1 MAEGSYKQFCPVA
14 MAADVICTRWTLI
27 VLREMAMGSTRFN
40 ELRRGVPRMS
50 PALLSKR
57 LKELEAA
64 GLVSRTPAKNS
75 ADLFEYH
82 LTSSG
87 LELVPIV
94 KAVGEWG
101 HKWIETEASL
111 RNAEPNLLMWDIRR
125 NIDPAPMPKR
135 RAIVQII
142 FNDMEA
148 QRKNWWIIVE
158 PDHETDLC
166 SKDPGFEV
174 DLYLSTTLRALT
186 EAWMGFKTIPKLVD
200 DKRLIFTG
208 PKELVTAFIASLKL
222 SMFAK
227 MERMVA

>member
-1 MAEGSYKQFCPVA
+1 MAEGGYKQFCPVA
-14 MAADVICTRWTLI
+14 MAAEVICTRWTLI

-64 GLVSRTPAKNS
+64 GLVARTPAKNS
-75 ADLFEYH
+75 ADLYEYH
-82 LTSSG
+82 LTASG
-87 LELVPIV
+87 LELVPVV

-101 HKWIETEASL
+101 HKWIETETSL

-142 FNDMEA
+142 FNDLEA

-186 EAWMGFKTIPKLVD
+186 EAWMGFKTIPKLID

-208 PKELVTAFIASLKL
+208 PKELETAFIASLKL
-222 SMFAK
+222 SIFAK
-227 MERMVA
+227 VERMVA